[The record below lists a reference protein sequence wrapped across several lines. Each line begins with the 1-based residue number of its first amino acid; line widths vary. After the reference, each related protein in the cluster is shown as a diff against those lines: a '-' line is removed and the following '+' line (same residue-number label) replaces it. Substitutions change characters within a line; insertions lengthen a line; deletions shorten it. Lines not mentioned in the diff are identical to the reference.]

1 VPVVEDMR
9 VFGSGT
15 SQNDANH
22 LEQLGRA
29 GSTIFND
36 HPLYPMLDT
45 VGPRLSAES
54 N

>member
-15 SQNDANH
+15 SQNNANH
-22 LEQLGRA
+22 PEQLGRA
-29 GSTIFND
+29 GSTIFTIIAVD
-36 HPLYPMLDT
+36 PMLDT
-45 VGPRLSAES
+45 ARPRLSAES

>member
-9 VFGSGT
+9 IFRSGT
-15 SQNDANH
+15 SGNDANH

-29 GSTIFND
+29 GSTIFTIIAVD
-36 HPLYPMLDT
+36 PMLDT
-45 VGPRLSAES
+45 GRPRLSAES

>member
-36 HPLYPMLDT
+36 HRVRPDARHRRAAPF
-45 VGPRLSAES
+45 R
-54 N
+54 

>member
-1 VPVVEDMR
+1 VVEDMR

-36 HPLYPMLDT
+36 HRVQT
-45 VGPRLSAES
+45 RRLRRRRAAPFL
-54 N
+54 